1 MVASSCKN
9 NQAEQAAA
17 AVEQAAVAVEQTAAG
32 IATSGSYAVEPS
44 SVIEWVGKK
53 PTGQH
58 KGTISL
64 QSGALNINNGNITGD
79 FVIDNELH
87 YRN

>member
-1 MVASSCKN
+1 MKKIVLSCAVVLALVASSCKN

-53 PTGQH
+53 PTGQRYYLST
-58 KGTISL
+58 KWCPKC
-64 QSGALNINNGNITGD
+64 
-79 FVIDNELH
+79 E
-87 YRN
+87 